1 MEVQRNGDYILQAD
15 ILEGD
20 LQPLLQKI
28 QIIFQERDM
37 VQVPDFLSLN
47 MRSLK
52 KENRKLFEVLNAV
65 EEDDTLL
72 EKYQFGIG
80 CAGKHS
86 CWWII

>member
-1 MEVQRNGDYILQAD
+1 
-15 ILEGD
+15 
-20 LQPLLQKI
+20 
-28 QIIFQERDM
+28 M

-72 EKYQFGIG
+72 EKYQLGIG